1 MADSSAYNKVTE
13 VNPQLAAALYQYVQ
27 YILYRDD
34 QNALSNAKPAN
45 EIDVGL
51 GCIYNFSAYA
61 TTTECFSGA
70 DQPNCLYW
78 KSESY
83 GFILSSY

>member
-27 YILYRDD
+27 YISCHDE
-34 QNALSNAKPAN
+34 QNVLSNAKPAN

-51 GCIYNFSAYA
+51 GCIYNISAYA
-61 TTTECFSGA
+61 TTAERFSGA
-70 DQPNCLYW
+70 DKQNCLYW

-83 GFILSSY
+83 GFFFKF